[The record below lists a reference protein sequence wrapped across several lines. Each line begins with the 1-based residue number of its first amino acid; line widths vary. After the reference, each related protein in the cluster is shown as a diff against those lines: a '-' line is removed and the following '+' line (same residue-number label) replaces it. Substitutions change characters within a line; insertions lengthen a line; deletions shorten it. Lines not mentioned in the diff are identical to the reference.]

1 MSHGY
6 LMLHFELLLWK
17 ENKPVNFVQFVT
29 FEYVHDSWQS
39 SEMSA
44 STLHQVSYIYIFVC
58 TETMHCFSLLLCT
71 QEVVMLSF
79 VEALGG

>member
-1 MSHGY
+1 MSPGY

-17 ENKPVNFVQFVT
+17 ENKPVNFVQFVM
-29 FEYVHDSWQS
+29 FEYEYDFWQS

-44 STLHQVSYIYIFVC
+44 TTLHQVSYMFVC